1 MMVRFFKI
9 TFLLLC
15 TLPPALQVTAVE
27 AEEVT
32 TAPRDYTAVY
42 QVFRNDKVL
51 AGVTISLSHQD
62 DIWTLHGFTHDMQGL
77 AELLKVKG
85 SQTATGTW
93 QNGRF
98 IPENYRF
105 SFSVIGYKTDWY
117 ADFDWSSG
125 IVTTRGKKGDAL
137 LPLTGG
143 AVDPFS
149 LSLNIR
155 SHLAEDQPRMA
166 VKVVD
171 EDEIDDHVYQAE
183 LNESID
189 TPLGCLETTRV
200 KRLRKNLKRISL
212 VWYAND
218 HGYIPVMM
226 QHSKKNG
233 NDFRLQI
240 ISLDLDGQIIQP
252 VGSCGDNDDG
262 SQPLTLSVGMNAHA
276 TVVRIPS

>member
-93 QNGRF
+93 H
-98 IPENYRF
+98 
-105 SFSVIGYKTDWY
+105 YKTDWY
-117 ADFDWSSG
+117 ADFDWSTG
-125 IVTTRGKKGDAL
+125 FVTTRGKAGDAL

-200 KRLRKNLKRISL
+200 KRLRTNLKRISL